1 MNMTSTANASTN
13 TSTKEINKGWNLE
26 GASIKAMYL
35 GDILVEGEV
44 ISSRVKYGASIRH
57 EVELF
62 PYCRKRIE
70 NKIGRGTLVLVIKQE
85 DIVEINKQFD
95 LF

>member
-1 MNMTSTANASTN
+1 MIMNMTSTAS

-57 EVELF
+57 EVQLF